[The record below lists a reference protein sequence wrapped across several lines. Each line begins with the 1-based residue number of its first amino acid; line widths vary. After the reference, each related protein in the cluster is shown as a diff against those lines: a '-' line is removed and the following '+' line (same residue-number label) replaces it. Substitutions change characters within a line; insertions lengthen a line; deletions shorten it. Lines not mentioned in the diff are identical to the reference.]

1 MKTSKIILTL
11 FLSAALIFQAC
22 NKDDD
27 DPVVDPDNPDPD
39 SGEKVEGIDTISK
52 FKVAKMVITTENGAT
67 INGKDKADYVNCTIA
82 IESEKE
88 EWNTT
93 VTGRIRGRGNSS
105 WKWYDKKPYRLK
117 LDEKSKILGLRSNK
131 DWNLLANYRDATDLM
146 NTFVFELGQ
155 LAGLGYTNNTRYVE
169 ITLNGDYIG
178 LYQLTET
185 IEAAKDRV
193 DIDKDNG
200 IILSLDADDGPE
212 LSPDAT
218 DNFWSEVY
226 YMPCCVK
233 NPDKPTAAQV
243 KAVMDEFAELEYA
256 VYQHD
261 YNDFSALADIDAFI
275 NYLLIQELVYNVEV
289 AAPRSIYLYKD
300 VNQKWGFGPLWDFD
314 AGYDFDWGS
323 MYTGHNF
330 FMSYKESVLGTDPKT
345 HDGGYSYVPEFFTDM
360 FRSKEFVQHVQNNWL
375 DLAGLIPQAW
385 ANAQKYDISAALERD
400 LKRWP
405 IDKSPTVETKKMGD
419 WLTNRTN
426 YMNTVVGGY

>member
-1 MKTSKIILTL
+1 MNTSKKILTF
-11 FLSAALIFQAC
+11 FLSAALVFQAC

-27 DPVVDPDNPDPD
+27 PVADPEDNPDP
-39 SGEKVEGIDTISK
+39 SGEKVEEIDTVSK
-52 FKVAKMVITTENGAT
+52 FLVAKMKIDTENGAA
-67 INGKDKADYVNCTIA
+67 IKGKEKADYVPCTIT
-82 IESEKE
+82 IESDND
-88 EWNTT
+88 EWNATL
-93 VTGRIRGRGNSS
+93 TGRIRGRGNSS
-105 WKWYDKKPYRLK
+105 WLWYDKKPYRLK

-155 LAGLGYTNNTRYVE
+155 LAGLNYTNNTRYVE

-193 DIDKDNG
+193 NIDKDNG

-212 LSPDAT
+212 LSPGAT
-218 DNFWSEVY
+218 DNFWSAVY

-243 KAVMDEFAELEYA
+243 QAVMDEFEELEYA

-261 YNDFSALADIDAFI
+261 YDEFSDLADIDAFI
-275 NYLLIQELVYNVEV
+275 NYMLIQEFVYNVEV

-300 VNQKWGFGPLWDFD
+300 VNQKWSFGPLWDFD
-314 AGYDFDWGS
+314 AGYDFDWGT
-323 MYTGHNF
+323 MTTGHNF
-330 FMSYKESVLGTDPKT
+330 FMSYKELVLGTDPKI
-345 HDGGYSYVPEFFTDM
+345 HEGGYSYVPEFFTDM

-375 DLAGLIPQAW
+375 DLADLIPQAW
-385 ANAQKYDISAALERD
+385 ANVLKYDISDALARD

-405 IDKSPTVETKKMGD
+405 IDKSPSSETKKMEK
-419 WLTNRTN
+419 WITNRTN